1 MNVATV
7 VVLILQVVQTQLHV
21 TMIQQQVVTMVHV
34 YKTMSVATVAVQK
47 LQVVRTLLHVTT
59 ILQQDVTMVHV

>member
-7 VVLILQVVQTQLHV
+7 AVLIP
-21 TMIQQQVVTMVHV
+21 
-34 YKTMSVATVAVQK
+34 K
-47 LQVVRTLLHVTT
+47 VVRTLLHVTT